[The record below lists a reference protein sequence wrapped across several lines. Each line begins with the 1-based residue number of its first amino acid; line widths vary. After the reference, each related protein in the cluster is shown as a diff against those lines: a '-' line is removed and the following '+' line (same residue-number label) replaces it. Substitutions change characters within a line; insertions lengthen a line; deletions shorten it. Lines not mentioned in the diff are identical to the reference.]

1 MNNERKGD
9 MGISMRTFFS
19 NNTGSK
25 VFFVNKTSLKILIME
40 IAGSFLIATG
50 IYNFALQAAF
60 PMTGFSGIAILV
72 YRLSGMPVGT
82 TMILL
87 NIPVALFCF
96 RLLGRVFFLR
106 SVRCMILSS
115 LMMDFIAPMLPT
127 YSGSRL
133 LAALC
138 TGVIAGL
145 GYSLIFMQGS
155 STGGMDFITM
165 SIKAYK
171 PHIPLGR
178 IVFFSDAVIIFIGG
192 LIFRDIDGII
202 YGLIVTYLFS
212 LVMDTILYGM
222 NAGKLALIVTS
233 KADLIASTIE
243 KCCNRGSTILN
254 ARGGY
259 RKEERFL
266 VMCACSKKQ
275 MYPLQ
280 RAVRQAD
287 PECFLIILESS
298 EVHGE
303 GFYPL
308 MLGEKSRNA

>member
-1 MNNERKGD
+1 MQTFLSN
-9 MGISMRTFFS
+9 RT
-19 NNTGSK
+19 G
-25 VFFVNKTSLKILIME
+25 LKIFFME
-40 IAGSFLIATG
+40 ILGSFLIAIG

-72 YRLSGMPVGT
+72 HRLSGMPVGT
-82 TMILL
+82 ITILL
-87 NIPVALFCF
+87 NIPVALYCF

-106 SVRCMILSS
+106 SIRCMILSS
-115 LMMDFIAPMLPT
+115 LMMDFIAPMLPV
-127 YSGSRL
+127 YGGSRL

-178 IVFFSDAVIIFIGG
+178 IVFMSDAVIIFIGG
-192 LIFRDIDGII
+192 LVFWDIDGII

-222 NAGKLALIVTS
+222 NAGKLALIITS
-233 KADLIASTIE
+233 RADLISAAIE
-243 KCCNRGSTILN
+243 KCCKRGSTIVN
-254 ARGGY
+254 AQGGY
-259 RKEERFL
+259 RKEKRFL
-266 VMCACSKKQ
+266 VICACSKKQ

-280 RAVRQAD
+280 QAVRHAD

-308 MLGEKSRNA
+308 MLGEKS